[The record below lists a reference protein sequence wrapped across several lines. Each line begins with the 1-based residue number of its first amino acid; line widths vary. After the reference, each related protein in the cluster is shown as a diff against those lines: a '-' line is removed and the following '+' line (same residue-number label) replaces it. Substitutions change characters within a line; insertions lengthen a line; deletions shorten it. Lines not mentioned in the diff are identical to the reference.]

1 MALPVQKLPFS
12 KKDESWKQDT
22 INYYER
28 MSYSSVASNRTTN
41 YNKKINYDLFNGRF
55 NKADLEYVSNPL
67 GLKDND
73 FPATL
78 QHYDIISPSLNLL
91 IGEETKR
98 SDNFIVVSETPL
110 DINRK
115 QESLKKKI
123 VEMLQ
128 QRLMGEIDPSTIDPN
143 NPPPTPE
150 QIIKYEKHNISDLI
164 ESQANKI
171 LKYLKKSLNTK
182 ETFKRGWKDALIAGE
197 EIYWIP
203 SFLDSLH
210 EQR

>member
-150 QIIKYEKHNISDLI
+150 QIIKYEKH
-164 ESQANKI
+164 
-171 LKYLKKSLNTK
+171 
-182 ETFKRGWKDALIAGE
+182 R
-197 EIYWIP
+197 
-203 SFLDSLH
+203 
-210 EQR
+210 

>member
-78 QHYDIISPSLNLL
+78 QHYDIISPSLN
-91 IGEETKR
+91 K
-98 SDNFIVVSETPL
+98 
-110 DINRK
+110 
-115 QESLKKKI
+115 
-123 VEMLQ
+123 
-128 QRLMGEIDPSTIDPN
+128 
-143 NPPPTPE
+143 
-150 QIIKYEKHNISDLI
+150 
-164 ESQANKI
+164 
-171 LKYLKKSLNTK
+171 LN
-182 ETFKRGWKDALIAGE
+182 G
-197 EIYWIP
+197 
-203 SFLDSLH
+203 SFVL
-210 EQR
+210 R